1 MFNKHIYA
9 GRPVY
14 PCHSIVWNTPVVMT
28 RFSLRKHSKAQKQTT
43 QMDFDFLEPGSR
55 PGGIFAANEF
65 RGDGSIYMCGGGAQ
79 ENGNILSIT
88 PRATPPTNYSRASK
102 LYTTNHSSSL
112 GHHQPVLLMTPPLL
126 SKKTSTSTTAE
137 GEESPS
143 YTTANAA
150 GSTGGGDETT
160 KMFQDFDGVHVDESE
175 DASSYQRRS
184 YDSEMQSSVQDVS
197 SSAHHHDNISTSPAT
212 KPSPRATP
220 TGFTFDQET
229 PVQNTMLA
237 REEEQTTAP
246 TTEATGSEETC
257 ERNSSEEEIV
267 HVEATLYHPKPQ
279 RLVNKDAFEESQVLS
294 SMEAKTNKV
303 AEQTS
308 QHNKEDEGEG
318 SAESSVASPEELKE
332 FNLSSALD
340 DLQLNQDNLP
350 EPPDFLPA
358 DQQQQTSRQSQR
370 THTRDLSHG
379 SGSSL
384 DNVLNPKP
392 SQFQEVPPPPPPAE
406 NGEPM
411 VYYPAP
417 IPVQLRLPPLLSK
430 KNRQGAKPRIPSQES
445 ATSSERV
452 VHNHVPHINPKRA
465 STILPPPD
473 WTIAEMAPEKPAEAE
488 KTLEEDNDDDDG
500 YQHCSRPGSPASTID
515 SDRATIES
523 DEQDERN
530 LDEVVLKRPDESNK
544 QKSRSPS
551 PSKKSTASSKRM
563 SFLSFNRLLRRNK
576 DEPEDDPDPE
586 EAVWASIGQEDQY
599 DADKEM
605 SRKNMDH
612 LAFTHYNPGKIQ
624 ATTDN
629 FALGSNGIIPGDD
642 NKPSSLIEELELR
655 KAGRKARSHLYHY
668 DGQSNSYGNASPE
681 DAESAK
687 RLSVPVLQDKR
698 RSLLQLE
705 KMARTGYDSQ
715 LASNNYARVSKG
727 QLGDRQK
734 SSGMSIM
741 SGDQDET
748 LGSRRTK
755 LKLLQQQREDQ
766 MSERMSVV
774 SDATGQEESLSQ
786 ARARIKRQRQ
796 SMISTTDNNTQQPE
810 ETLAQRKARLR
821 QQKTPS
827 LTRIEV

>member
-1 MFNKHIYA
+1 MA
-9 GRPVY
+9 
-14 PCHSIVWNTPVVMT
+14 
-28 RFSLRKHSKAQKQTT
+28 RFSLRKPSNKGQQQTT

-55 PGGIFAANEF
+55 SGGIFSANDF
-65 RGDGSIYMCGGGAQ
+65 RGDGSIYMARGGAHM
-79 ENGNILSIT
+79 ENGSILSVT
-88 PRATPPTNYSRASK
+88 PRATPPTNYSCASK

-126 SKKTSTSTTAE
+126 SKKNSTNTTAE
-137 GEESPS
+137 GEQSPS
-143 YTTANAA
+143 YTTAN
-150 GSTGGGDETT
+150 GSGAGGDETT

-175 DASSYQRRS
+175 DASSHPRSS
-184 YDSEMQSSVQDVS
+184 YDSEMHSSVRDVS
-197 SSAHHHDNISTSPAT
+197 SAAYHHDNITPPSPPAA

-229 PVQNTMLA
+229 PTKNSMVAAQD
-237 REEEQTTAP
+237 EEGEDLSFTKGDEDENSS
-246 TTEATGSEETC
+246 TEPNALKETSEK
-257 ERNSSEEEIV
+257 NSSEEEIV

-279 RLVNKDAFEESQVLS
+279 RLVNKEAFEEAQVLS

-303 AEQTS
+303 AELSSPQD
-308 QHNKEDEGEG
+308 NKDDDANDNDEEGER

-340 DLQLNQDNLP
+340 DLQLNQDNP
-350 EPPDFLPA
+350 PQPPDFLPA
-358 DQQQQTSRQSQR
+358 DHQVSRQSER

-379 SGSSL
+379 SASSL
-384 DNVLNPKP
+384 DNVLNPRP
-392 SQFQEVPPPPPPAE
+392 SRLQEVPPPPPPAE
-406 NGEPM
+406 NGDPM

-430 KNRQGAKPRIPSQES
+430 KSRQGAKPRVPSQES
-445 ATSSERV
+445 AASSDRV
-452 VHNHVPHINPKRA
+452 VHSHVPHINPNRA

-473 WTIAEMAPEKPAEAE
+473 WTITEMAPEKLPDSD
-488 KTLEEDNDDDDG
+488 KEDGEDDY
-500 YQHCSRPGSPASTID
+500 YQHSSRPASPASTID
-515 SDRATIES
+515 SGRATIES
-523 DEQDERN
+523 DDEDERN
-530 LDEVVLKRPDESNK
+530 LDEVVLKQPDAK
-544 QKSRSPS
+544 QQKSRSPS
-551 PSKKSTASSKRM
+551 PSKKSATSSKRK
-563 SFLSFNRLLRRNK
+563 SFLNFNKLIRRNK
-576 DEPEDDPDPE
+576 DEQDDEPDPE

-599 DADKEM
+599 DPAKEM

-668 DGQSNSYGNASPE
+668 DGQSNGYGNASP
-681 DAESAK
+681 DDTESAK

-715 LASNNYARVSKG
+715 LASNNYARLSQG
-727 QLGDRQK
+727 HLGEKQK
-734 SSGMSIM
+734 SSGASIM
-741 SGDQDET
+741 SADQDET
-748 LGSRRTK
+748 LGARRTK
-755 LKLLQQQREDQ
+755 LKLLQQQRGDQ
-766 MSERMSVV
+766 MSERMSM
-774 SDATGQEESLSQ
+774 SSNATGQEESLSQ

-796 SMISTTDNNTQQPE
+796 SMISTTDNNADNNNSQQSE
-810 ETLAQRKARLR
+810 ETLAQRRARLR
-821 QQKTPS
+821 QQKPPS